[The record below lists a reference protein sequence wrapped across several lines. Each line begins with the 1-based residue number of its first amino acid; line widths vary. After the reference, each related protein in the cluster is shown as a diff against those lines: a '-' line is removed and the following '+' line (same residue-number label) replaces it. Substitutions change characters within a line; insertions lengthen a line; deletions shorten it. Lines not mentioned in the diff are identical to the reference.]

1 MPFTPF
7 HFGPGAALHAL
18 APRRISFLAFCAANV
33 VVDVEPLYYMLT
45 HQYPLHR
52 FFHTFVGVAV
62 AISLTL
68 ALFIGLQKV
77 ATKVR
82 FIPNLCGWKSLTVLP
97 VVVGAVLGGY
107 THIVLDGLMHGDIRP
122 LAPFSSANPFQGLVS
137 LGALHWFCIYAGA
150 FGLATVAIRKL
161 QGRRRAHPIRP

>member
-33 VVDVEPLYYMLT
+33 VVDIEPLYYMLT

-52 FFHTFVGVAV
+52 FFHTFVGVSV
-62 AISLTL
+62 AIALTV

-77 ATKVR
+77 AAKIR
-82 FIPNLCGWKSLTVLP
+82 FIPNLFGWKSLALLP
-97 VVVGAVLGGY
+97 VVIGAVLGGY

-122 LAPFSSANPFQGLVS
+122 LAPFSSANPFQGQVS
-137 LGALHWFCIYAGA
+137 LEALHWFCIYAGA

-161 QGRRRAHPIRP
+161 QCRRRAHPIRP

>member
-18 APRRISFLAFCAANV
+18 APRRISFLAFCTANGV
-33 VVDVEPLYYMLT
+33 IDTEPLYYMLT

-62 AISLTL
+62 AIGLTV

-77 ATKVR
+77 AAKVR
-82 FIPNLCGWKSLTVLP
+82 FIPNLFGWKSLTVLP

-107 THIVLDGLMHGDIRP
+107 THIVLDGLMHGDIQP
-122 LAPFSSANPFQGLVS
+122 LAPFSTTNPFQGLVP
-137 LGALHWFCIYAGA
+137 LGVLHGFCVYAG
-150 FGLATVAIRKL
+150 GLGLVAAGMRKL
-161 QGRRRAHPIRP
+161 MQHRRERKYT